1 VSDLPPGPGENRL
14 RNPHIPAVH
23 RPTDVL
29 AIRRL
34 TLQNF
39 RNYADLRLDI
49 DASAIVLTGAN
60 GAGKTN
66 LLEAISMLVP
76 GRGLRGAA
84 LDELIRHGCGDWAV
98 AGEILSI
105 GGRIALGTAFG
116 NMPAAGKAANGTRQV
131 VIDGAVQ
138 KSPGPLARHMR
149 LLWVTPPMDRLFS
162 GPRGDRRRFF
172 DRLAVAVDA
181 DHAARLAR
189 FDKLIRERNRLL
201 ASENSDLGWLASLE
215 HRMAEE
221 AIALAAGRLFALD
234 SLEGFAARPAGSA
247 FPWVNLALE
256 GEIEGDLKR
265 LPAVQVEDRYRRM
278 LHDSRKRDRAAGRT
292 LSGPHRSDL
301 KVIHGPKGIE
311 AGICSTGEQKA
322 MLIGIV
328 LALARAMKNTLGGM
342 LPILLLDEVVAHLD
356 AERRIGLFHELR
368 DIGAQY
374 WLTGTDKALF
384 EGMDPQAAFYAVG
397 DGALAPIG

>member
-1 VSDLPPGPGENRL
+1 
-14 RNPHIPAVH
+14 VH
-23 RPTDVL
+23 RSTDVL

-34 TLQNF
+34 TLKNF
-39 RNYADLRLDI
+39 RNYSDLRVDI
-49 DASAIVLTGAN
+49 DARAIVLTGAN

-84 LDELIRHGCGDWAV
+84 LDELIRHGCEDWAV
-98 AGEILSI
+98 AAEILSL
-105 GGRIALGTAFG
+105 GGDVTLGTAFR
-116 NMPAAGKAANGTRQV
+116 NKAAEETPANARQV

-138 KSPGPLARHMR
+138 KSPGSLARYMR

-181 DHAARLAR
+181 DHASRLAR

-201 ASENSDLGWLASLE
+201 ASDNSDLGWLASLE

-221 AIALAAGRLFALD
+221 AVALAAGRLFALE
-234 SLEGFAARPAGSA
+234 SLEGFAGRPVEST
-247 FPWVNLALE
+247 FPWVRLSLE
-256 GEIEGDLKR
+256 GEIESDLKR

-278 LHDSRKRDRAAGRT
+278 LHDSRKRDRVAGRT
-292 LSGPHRSDL
+292 LIGPHRSDL
-301 KVIHGPKGIE
+301 KVVHGPKGIA

-322 MLIGIV
+322 MLVGIV

-342 LPILLLDEVVAHLD
+342 LPVLLLDEAVAHLD

-368 DIGAQY
+368 ETGAQY

-384 EGMDPQAAFYAVG
+384 DGMDPPAAFYAVS

>member
-1 VSDLPPGPGENRL
+1 
-14 RNPHIPAVH
+14 
-23 RPTDVL
+23 
-29 AIRRL
+29 
-34 TLQNF
+34 
-39 RNYADLRLDI
+39 
-49 DASAIVLTGAN
+49 
-60 GAGKTN
+60 
-66 LLEAISMLVP
+66 MLVP

-84 LDELIRHGCGDWAV
+84 LDELIRHGCEDWAV
-98 AGEILSI
+98 AAEILSL
-105 GGRIALGTAFG
+105 GGDVTLGTAFRS
-116 NMPAAGKAANGTRQV
+116 KAAEETPASAARQV

-138 KSPGPLARHMR
+138 KSPGSLARYMR

-181 DHAARLAR
+181 DHASRLAR

-201 ASENSDLGWLASLE
+201 ASDNSDLGWLASLE

-221 AIALAAGRLFALD
+221 AVALAAGRLFALE
-234 SLEGFAARPAGSA
+234 SLEGFAGRPVEST
-247 FPWVNLALE
+247 FPWVRLSLE
-256 GEIEGDLKR
+256 GEIESDLKR

-278 LHDSRKRDRAAGRT
+278 LHDSRKRDRVAGRT
-292 LSGPHRSDL
+292 LIGPHRSDL
-301 KVIHGPKGIE
+301 KVVHGPKGIE

-322 MLIGIV
+322 MLVGIV

-342 LPILLLDEVVAHLD
+342 LPVLLLDEAVAHLD

-368 DIGAQY
+368 ETGAQY

-384 EGMDPQAAFYAVG
+384 DGMDPPAAFYAVS

>member
-1 VSDLPPGPGENRL
+1 M
-14 RNPHIPAVH
+14 H
-23 RPTDVL
+23 RSTDVL

-34 TLQNF
+34 TLKNF
-39 RNYADLRLDI
+39 RNYSDLRLDI
-49 DASAIVLTGAN
+49 DARAIVLTGAN

-66 LLEAISMLVP
+66 LLEAVSMLVP

-84 LDELIRHGCGDWAV
+84 LDELIRHGCDDWAV
-98 AGEILSI
+98 AAEVLSFA
-105 GGRIALGTAFG
+105 GDVTLGTAFR
-116 NMPAAGKAANGTRQV
+116 NKAAEEKPANAVRQV

-138 KSPGPLARHMR
+138 KSPGFLARYMR

-181 DHAARLAR
+181 DHASRLAR

-201 ASENSDLGWLASLE
+201 ANANSDLGWLASLE

-221 AIALAAGRLFALD
+221 AVALAAGRLFALD
-234 SLEGFAARPAGSA
+234 ALEGFAGRPVGSS
-247 FPWVNLALE
+247 FPWVRLSLE

-278 LHDSRKRDRAAGRT
+278 LHDSRKRDRVAGRT
-292 LSGPHRSDL
+292 LMGPHRSDL
-301 KVIHGPKGIE
+301 KVVHGPKGME

-342 LPILLLDEVVAHLD
+342 LPVLLLDEAVAHLD
-356 AERRIGLFHELR
+356 AERRIGLFKELR
-368 DIGAQY
+368 EIGAQY

-384 EGMDPQAAFYAVG
+384 DGMDPHAAFYAVG

>member
-1 VSDLPPGPGENRL
+1 
-14 RNPHIPAVH
+14 VH
-23 RPTDVL
+23 RSTDVL

-34 TLQNF
+34 TLKNF
-39 RNYADLRLDI
+39 RNYSDLRVDI
-49 DASAIVLTGAN
+49 DARAIVLTGAN

-84 LDELIRHGCGDWAV
+84 LDELIRHGCEDWAV
-98 AGEILSI
+98 AAEILSL
-105 GGRIALGTAFG
+105 GGDVTLGTAFR
-116 NMPAAGKAANGTRQV
+116 NKAAEETPANAARQV

-138 KSPGPLARHMR
+138 KSPGSLARYMR

-181 DHAARLAR
+181 DHASRLAR

-201 ASENSDLGWLASLE
+201 ASDNSDLGWLASLE

-221 AIALAAGRLFALD
+221 AVALAAGRLFALE
-234 SLEGFAARPAGSA
+234 SLEGFAGRPVEST
-247 FPWVNLALE
+247 FPWVRLSLE
-256 GEIEGDLKR
+256 GEIESDLKR

-278 LHDSRKRDRAAGRT
+278 LHDSRKRDRVAGRT
-292 LSGPHRSDL
+292 LIGPHRSDL
-301 KVIHGPKGIE
+301 KVVHGPKGIE

-322 MLIGIV
+322 MLVGIV

-342 LPILLLDEVVAHLD
+342 LPVLLLDEAVAHLD

-368 DIGAQY
+368 ETGAQY

-384 EGMDPQAAFYAVG
+384 DGMDPHAAFYAVG

>member
-1 VSDLPPGPGENRL
+1 
-14 RNPHIPAVH
+14 VH

-34 TLQNF
+34 TLKNF
-39 RNYADLRLDI
+39 RNYADFRVDI
-49 DASAIVLTGAN
+49 DAPAVVLTGAN

-66 LLEAISMLVP
+66 FLEAISMLVP
-76 GRGLRGAA
+76 GRGLRGAG
-84 LDELIRHGCGDWAV
+84 LDELIRHGCADWAV
-98 AGEILSI
+98 AAEILSL
-105 GGRIALGTAFG
+105 GGRMTLGTAFRSEVASAK
-116 NMPAAGKAANGTRQV
+116 PASGTRQV
-131 VIDGAVQ
+131 VIDGVVQ
-138 KSPGPLARHMR
+138 KSPGPLARYMR
-149 LLWVTPPMDRLFS
+149 MLWLIPPMDRLFS

-189 FDKLIRERNRLL
+189 FDKLMRERNRLL
-201 ASENSDLGWLASLE
+201 AGENSDPGWLTSLE

-221 AIALAAGRLFALD
+221 AVALAAGRLFALD
-234 SLEGFAARPAGSA
+234 SLEGFAGRPAGST
-247 FPWVNLALE
+247 FPWVNLTLQ

-311 AGICSTGEQKA
+311 AEICSTGEQKA
-322 MLIGIV
+322 MLIGII

-342 LPILLLDEVVAHLD
+342 LPILLLDEAMAHLD
-356 AERRIGLFHELR
+356 AERRIGLFQELR

-374 WLTGTDKALF
+374 WLTGTDRALF
-384 EGMDPQAAFYAVG
+384 DGMDPHAAFYAVS

>member
-1 VSDLPPGPGENRL
+1 MSEPSPPAEIRL
-14 RNPHIPAVH
+14 RNHYILSVH

-34 TLQNF
+34 TLKNF
-39 RNYADLRLDI
+39 RNYADLRVDI
-49 DASAIVLTGAN
+49 DAPAIVLTGAN

-66 LLEAISMLVP
+66 LLEAVSMLVP

-84 LDELIRHGCGDWAV
+84 FDELIRHGYGNWAV
-98 AGEILSI
+98 AAEILSL
-105 GGRIALGTAFG
+105 GGSVTLGTAFG
-116 NMPAAGKAANGTRQV
+116 SKAAEEKPATGPRQV

-138 KSPGPLARHMR
+138 KSPGPLARYMR

-181 DHAARLAR
+181 DHASRLAR
-189 FDKLIRERNRLL
+189 FDKLLRERNRLL
-201 ASENSDLGWLASLE
+201 ASANSDLGWLASLE

-221 AIALAAGRLFALD
+221 AIALAAGRLFALE
-234 SLEGFAARPAGSA
+234 SLEGFAGRSAGSA
-247 FPWVNLALE
+247 FPWVKLTLE
-256 GEIEGDLKR
+256 GEIEGDLKC

-278 LHDSRKRDRAAGRT
+278 LHDSRQRDRAAGRT
-292 LSGPHRSDL
+292 LLGPHRSDL

-342 LPILLLDEVVAHLD
+342 LPILLLDEAVAHLD
-356 AERRIGLFHELR
+356 AERRTGLFQELR

-384 EGMDPQAAFYAVG
+384 DGMDPPAAFYAVS

>member
-1 VSDLPPGPGENRL
+1 
-14 RNPHIPAVH
+14 VH
-23 RPTDVL
+23 QTTDGL

-34 TLQNF
+34 TLKNF

-49 DASAIVLTGAN
+49 DAPAIVLTGAN

-84 LDELIRHGCGDWAV
+84 FDELIRHGCTGWAV
-98 AGEILSI
+98 AAGVVSV
-105 GGRIALGTAFG
+105 GGRVSLGTAFG
-116 NMPAAGKAANGTRQV
+116 AEVAGEKPAGGARQV
-131 VIDGAVQ
+131 VIDGAGQ
-138 KSPGPLARHMR
+138 KGPGPLTRFMR
-149 LLWVTPPMDRLFS
+149 ILWLTPPMDRIFS

-181 DHAARLAR
+181 DHAARLTR
-189 FDKLIRERNRLL
+189 FEKLMRERNRLL
-201 ASENSDLGWLASLE
+201 ASENGDPGWLASLE

-221 AIALAAGRLFALD
+221 AVALVAGRLFALD
-234 SLEGFAARPAGSA
+234 ALEGFAGRPAKST
-247 FPWVNLALE
+247 FPWVKLALE
-256 GEIEGDLKR
+256 GEIEGDLKH

-278 LHDSRKRDRAAGRT
+278 LHDSRKLDRAAGRT

-301 KVIHGPKGIE
+301 RVMHGPKGIE

-342 LPILLLDEVVAHLD
+342 LPILLLDEAVAHLD
-356 AERRIGLFHELR
+356 AERRTGLFRELR
-368 DIGAQY
+368 DIGAQC
-374 WLTGTDKALF
+374 WLTGTDRALF
-384 EGMDPQAAFYAVG
+384 DGMDPHAAYYAVS